1 VNHIPNY
8 LLLTLQSS
16 NAIELTG
23 GNPINNNCNSSGNI
37 GHRIHPG
44 NVTASTL
51 AEEFPKLKPGNLILL
66 REDHTTILHWPKAV
80 IKETHTG
87 KDGIFR
93 IVTVRIPKGDFERP
107 IVKICPLP
115 RVIREQVC
123 HFLWGSMY
131 IT

>member
-8 LLLTLQSS
+8 LLLTLQRS

-51 AEEFPKLKPGNLILL
+51 AEDLPKLKPGDLILL
-66 REDHTTILHWPKAV
+66 REDNTTTIHWPIAV
-80 IKETHTG
+80 IKETHPG
-87 KDGIFR
+87 KDGIVR

-107 IVKICPLP
+107 IVKICLLP

-123 HFLWGSMY
+123 HSLWGSMY